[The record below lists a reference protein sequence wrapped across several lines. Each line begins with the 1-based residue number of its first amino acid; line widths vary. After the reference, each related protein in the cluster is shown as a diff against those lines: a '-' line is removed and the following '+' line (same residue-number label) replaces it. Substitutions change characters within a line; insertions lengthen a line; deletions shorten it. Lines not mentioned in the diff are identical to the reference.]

1 MKRIKFLL
9 LSLAA
14 ASLTTSA
21 QKEADYNN
29 IVSALVADCPE
40 IKQFVATEK
49 ADIES
54 RAAGNILENPTVEGQ
69 HVWGREGTKY
79 DIGVS
84 QEFAWP
90 GVYRARAKALKA
102 GMRASELLEQSLVA
116 DKILEI
122 EQLVIDIVYQ
132 KKAVEIESRI
142 LEHMTALEKGNIEGY
157 NHGEL
162 TLLDLKK
169 VEIERIATASA
180 LREAKRKLDELYTTL
195 ETVTG
200 RHDCRTLIA
209 GINEVP
215 QASILPESDY
225 EQLIE
230 NYDPR
235 LAWLRAQNDAI
246 RLDGK
251 AEVLA
256 ARAPGFSLGYAFVSE
271 LGDSFNGLSASI
283 SLPVYSR
290 RHTVASANAKA
301 LSVEIEAETT
311 RMTAIANMRSLRTSV
326 TSMQAELND
335 YNTVFGDDDYAHLLT
350 IARQGGELSNLQ
362 YLQELNF
369 FLDAARSRLAL
380 EHEYVRSLAALNR
393 FRTISDR

>member
-40 IKQFVATEK
+40 IKQFVAIEK

-132 KKAVEIESRI
+132 KKTVEIESRI
-142 LEHMTALEKGNIEGY
+142 LDHMTALEKGNIEGY

-162 TLLDLKK
+162 TLIDLKK
-169 VEIERIATASA
+169 VEIERNCLS
-180 LREAKRKLDELYTTL
+180 LLS
-195 ETVTG
+195 
-200 RHDCRTLIA
+200 
-209 GINEVP
+209 P
-215 QASILPESDY
+215 
-225 EQLIE
+225 
-230 NYDPR
+230 
-235 LAWLRAQNDAI
+235 
-246 RLDGK
+246 
-251 AEVLA
+251 
-256 ARAPGFSLGYAFVSE
+256 FSLGHVS
-271 LGDSFNGLSASI
+271 
-283 SLPVYSR
+283 SLRPCR
-290 RHTVASANAKA
+290 QRDT
-301 LSVEIEAETT
+301 LSVP
-311 RMTAIANMRSLRTSV
+311 SS
-326 TSMQAELND
+326 
-335 YNTVFGDDDYAHLLT
+335 
-350 IARQGGELSNLQ
+350 
-362 YLQELNF
+362 
-369 FLDAARSRLAL
+369 
-380 EHEYVRSLAALNR
+380 YVEV
-393 FRTISDR
+393 